1 MFHRVSRVSG
11 SLQVTQFCNECPAL
25 SKYAAL
31 RHHLTIHYVMQSLVM
46 PLCTWLSIN
55 DFYVDMFLCVFR
67 CIQTCYVCNESF
79 FRCLFL
85 KKKQGGVEVEWFAQ
99 LSLSNKVLGPFPA
112 LTFLWEVL
120 WFPPT
125 VQNNPIQINLY
136 SRSACYKCSL
146 FLGDLQKPRGGP
158 PNKQQ
163 WQGKTIAFNRKKPC
177 AGPGW
182 SGLTFLGMASLL
194 G

>member
-79 FRCLFL
+79 FR
-85 KKKQGGVEVEWFAQ
+85 VAW
-99 LSLSNKVLGPFPA
+99 
-112 LTFLWEVL
+112 
-120 WFPPT
+120 
-125 VQNNPIQINLY
+125 
-136 SRSACYKCSL
+136 R
-146 FLGDLQKPRGGP
+146 
-158 PNKQQ
+158 
-163 WQGKTIAFNRKKPC
+163 
-177 AGPGW
+177 W
-182 SGLTFLGMASLL
+182 SGLHNCLLATRCWVHSQLSHFYGKCSGFLPQSKTIQFKSTFIHVAPVTSAACFLGIYRNPEVDRQTSNSGKGKLL
-194 G
+194 LLTGRNHVQDQADLVWPFWGWPAC